1 MTNGQTKSLQ
11 AIESQ
16 NEMDSI
22 WICFKEIEYSSY
34 WTDLMQSHHCC
45 LVERYCKTSDLTHS
59 TTLLLWSSI
68 IQHGNADSIVQVHF
82 DISPAVESAGVS
94 GNHITHL

>member
-16 NEMDSI
+16 YK
-22 WICFKEIEYSSY
+22 FRY
-34 WTDLMQSHHCC
+34 WTDLMQSPHCC